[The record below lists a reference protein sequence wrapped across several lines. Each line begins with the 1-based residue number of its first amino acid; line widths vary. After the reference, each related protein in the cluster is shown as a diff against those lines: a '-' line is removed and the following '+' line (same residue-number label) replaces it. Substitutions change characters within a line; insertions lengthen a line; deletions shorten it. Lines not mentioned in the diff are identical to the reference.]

1 MTVPAGT
8 QLGPYEIVAPLGAGG
23 MGEVYRALDRRLDRS
38 VAVKILP
45 REFSA
50 NAHLKLRLDREARTI
65 SKLNHPNI
73 CTLYDV
79 GHDNG
84 TDYLVMELIEGETL
98 ADHLARGPLSL
109 PEVIRYGAEIASAL
123 QRAHRSGIV
132 HRDLKPGNVM
142 LTKTGAKLLD
152 FGLARTQPVVAPS
165 EQMETEQ
172 KPLTADGVIVGTFRY
187 MSPEQL
193 GGEAVDHRS
202 DIFALGALLYEM
214 ATGRRAF
221 DGKSRTSLI
230 AAIVSSEPP
239 PLSQVQP
246 LTPPALE
253 RLIGACLAK
262 DPDARIQSAHDVALE
277 LRWIADEQRVSQP
290 QRRATWLP
298 WVIAGVLAAALLALV
313 AARSLRRDIPP
324 APIRF
329 SVAAPPR
336 TALNGIPA
344 VSPDG
349 RSIAFS
355 AVGVE
360 TPQTLWLRSLDT
372 LEVKPLKGTEEANH
386 VFWSPDGRSI
396 GFMARGRLWRLDV
409 ADGSVRALH
418 EPVERL
424 PGGATWNQQ
433 DVILFSP
440 NAEGQLYRLAA
451 SGGEAVRVSTGNRVE
466 IWPWFLPDGDH
477 FLFFR
482 RGRDNQDAGIYAGSL
497 SSPERKLLVPI
508 KDITPSRAAYAN
520 GFILW
525 NRGNQL
531 YAQSF
536 DPEKLELSGDPRK
549 IEDEIEWY
557 APAHAAFSVSEGGTL
572 VYHPAGVPVVSQL
585 TFVDR
590 DGREAGTS
598 GPVAAYGQVRLS
610 PDQRRIVAG
619 RSDTGSSVW
628 LLDVARGAPSRISFE
643 AWAGMPVWTP
653 DSRGVVYS
661 AAVDL
666 PPDLFHWRD
675 GSITR
680 LTRTPLQYYPSD
692 VTPDGKLVIAEV
704 FNADTE
710 MDIHAV
716 PIAPPHKPV
725 PLVNTK
731 FREREGVVSP
741 DGRWLAYSSNESGR
755 MQVYTVAMPGTGP
768 RVQISTEGGRNP
780 RWSADGR
787 TLYYADP
794 VQGAIA
800 AVAITVQ
807 NGELRPSPP
816 LRVFAHTSGDYD
828 VTRDGRF
835 LVRKEQLNAASP
847 PLTVITNWTASL
859 K

>member
-1 MTVPAGT
+1 MIAGT

-23 MGEVYRALDRRLDRS
+23 MGEVYRARDRRLDRS

-45 REFSA
+45 PEFSG
-50 NAHLKLRLDREARTI
+50 NSQLKLRFNREAKTI
-65 SKLNHPNI
+65 SQLNHPNI

-79 GHDNG
+79 GHENG
-84 TDYLVMELIEGETL
+84 TDYLVMELIEGESL
-98 ADHLARGPLSL
+98 ADRLLRGPLPL

-123 QRAHRSGIV
+123 EKAHRHGIV

-152 FGLARTQPVVAPS
+152 FGLARTQSAVISSP
-165 EQMETEQ
+165 QIETEQ

-193 GGEAVDHRS
+193 EGQTVDHRS
-202 DIFALGALLYEM
+202 DIFAMGALLYEM

-221 DGKSRTSLI
+221 DGKSRTSII
-230 AAIVSSEPP
+230 AAIVSSQPP

-277 LRWIADEQRVSQP
+277 LRWIADGEVDTKP

-298 WVIAGVLAAALLALV
+298 WAVAGVLAAALIALV
-313 AARSLRRDIPP
+313 AARSLRTDTPP

-329 SVAAPPR
+329 SIPAPPQ
-336 TALNGIPA
+336 TALYGIPA
-344 VSPDG
+344 ISPDG
-349 RSIAFS
+349 RNIVFS
-355 AVGVE
+355 TMGIE
-360 TPQTLWLRSLDT
+360 KPQMLWLRSLDT
-372 LEVKPLKGTEEANH
+372 LEAKPLKGTEDANH

-396 GFMARGRLWRLDV
+396 GFTARGRLWRLDLG
-409 ADGSVRALH
+409 DGSVRVLH
-418 EPVERL
+418 DPVERL
-424 PGGATWNQQ
+424 PGGGTWNQK

-451 SGGEAVRVSTGNRVE
+451 SGGEAVRVSQGDAVE

-477 FLFFR
+477 FLYFR
-482 RGRDNQDAGIYAGSL
+482 RERPTGGIYVGSL
-497 SSPERKLLVPI
+497 SSPERKLLINI

-531 YAQSF
+531 YAQAF
-536 DPEKLELSGDPRK
+536 DLGKLELSGDPRK

-557 APAHAAFSVSEGGTL
+557 APAHAAFSVSEAGTL
-572 VYHPAGVPVVSQL
+572 VYHPAGAPVVSQL

-590 DGREAGTS
+590 NGGETGTT
-598 GPVAAYGQVRLS
+598 GPVAAYGEVRLS
-610 PDQRRIVAG
+610 PDQRRIVTS

-628 LLDVARGAPSRISFE
+628 MLDVARGAPSRISFE

-653 DSRGVVYS
+653 DSRGIVYS
-661 AAVDL
+661 AAVDM

-675 GSITR
+675 GAITR

-692 VTPDGKLVIAEV
+692 VTPDGKLAIAEV
-704 FNADTE
+704 FHPDTE
-710 MDIHAV
+710 MDIYAV
-716 PIAPPHKPV
+716 PLAPPHTPV
-725 PLVNTK
+725 PLVKTK
-731 FREREGVVSP
+731 FREREGTVSP
-741 DGRWLAYSSNESGR
+741 DGRWLAYCSNETGK

-768 RVQISTEGGRNP
+768 RVQISTDGGYNP

-794 VQGAIA
+794 AQEAIA
-800 AVAITVQ
+800 EVSIAVQA
-807 NGELRPSPP
+807 GELRPSAPV
-816 LRVFAHTSGDYD
+816 RVIAHTSGEYD

-835 LVRKEQLNAASP
+835 LVSKQRLNPDSP